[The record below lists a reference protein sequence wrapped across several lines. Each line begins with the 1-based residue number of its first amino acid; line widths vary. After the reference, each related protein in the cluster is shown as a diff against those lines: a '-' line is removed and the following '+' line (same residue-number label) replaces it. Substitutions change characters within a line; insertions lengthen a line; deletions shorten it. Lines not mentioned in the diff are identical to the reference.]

1 MGERKCPNFLADGIS
16 THSLNSFFLSCVFSL
31 PSITTLRGGE
41 ENGGGRRGVKRDAH
55 CVQ

>member
-1 MGERKCPNFLADGIS
+1 
-16 THSLNSFFLSCVFSL
+16 VFSL

-41 ENGGGRRGVKRDAH
+41 ENGGGRRGIKRDAH